1 MSLINVSNLT
11 FGYDGGYE
19 DIFEKVSFQ
28 IDTDWRLG
36 FTGRNGRG
44 KTTFLKLLMGEY
56 EYKGSI
62 SASVEFE
69 YFPYKAG
76 EGFELTSDIVDDIAG
91 GYQHWEL
98 VKELNILEAD
108 EDILYRPFCTLSN
121 GEQTK
126 VLLAAMFLKKNGF
139 LLIDEP
145 TNHLDMRGRELV
157 SRYLKGKKGFIL
169 VSHDRSFLDGCIDH
183 VLSINKS
190 NIEIQKG
197 NFSSWLE
204 NKQRQDSFEIAENS
218 KLKKEVKRLEAA
230 AKEKSR
236 WSDKAESRKIG
247 IDPMKVDNKKGW
259 KPLQGAKSKKLM
271 ARAKAIEKRT
281 QSAVEEKSALLKNIE
296 TSDKLKIRQQE
307 HFSQTLVTVSG
318 LSVCYGD
325 ISVFENV
332 SFDINKGDR
341 IALCGK
347 NGSGKSSIIKLIYGE
362 EIPHSGEVRK
372 SSGLKISYVSQDT
385 SVLEGRL
392 SNYAKEYGI
401 DIDLFYAI
409 LSKLDFTGLQFD
421 RNIESLSGGQKK
433 KVLIARSL
441 CETAHL
447 HIWDEPMNY
456 FDVISRM
463 QIEELLLDYRPTIL
477 FVEHDLAFADRI
489 ANKRVLLDGNDKS

>member
-19 DIFEKVSFQ
+19 NVFENVSFQ
-28 IDTDWRLG
+28 IDTEWRLG

-44 KTTFLKLLMGEY
+44 KTTFLKLLMGKY

-69 YFPYKAG
+69 YFPYIV
-76 EGFELTSDIVDDIAG
+76 ENGFELTADIAERITC

-126 VLLAAMFLKKNGF
+126 VLLAAMFLKENSF

-157 SRYLKGKKGFIL
+157 SRYLRGKKGFIL
-169 VSHDRSFLDGCIDH
+169 VSHDRSFLDGCIDY

-190 NIEIQKG
+190 NIEIQRG
-197 NFSSWLE
+197 NFSSWLVNKERRDNFELTE
-204 NKQRQDSFEIAENS
+204 NN
-218 KLKKEVKRLEAA
+218 KLKKEIKRLKTA
-230 AKEKSR
+230 AKEKR
-236 WSDKAESRKIG
+236 AWSDKAEEGKIG
-247 IDPMKVDNKKGW
+247 IDPLKVDNKKGHR
-259 KPLQGAKSKKLM
+259 AKESARAQKIM
-271 ARAKAIEKRT
+271 SRAKAIETRR
-281 QSAVEEKSALLKNIE
+281 QSAIEEKSSLLKNIE
-296 TSDKLKIRQQE
+296 TADKLKINQQE
-307 HFSQTLVTVSG
+307 HFSKTLVTVSG

-325 ISVFENV
+325 TAVFDNV
-332 SFDINKGDR
+332 AFDVNRGDR

-347 NGSGKSSIIKLIYGE
+347 NGSGKSSIIKLICGE
-362 EIPHSGEVRK
+362 DIPHSGEVKK

-385 SVLEGRL
+385 SGLEGRL
-392 SNYAKEYGI
+392 SSYAREYGI

-409 LSKLDFTGLQFD
+409 LSKLDFTGLRFD

-456 FDVISRM
+456 IDVISRM
-463 QIEELLLDYRPTIL
+463 QIEELLLDYEPTIL
-477 FVEHDLAFADRI
+477 FVEHDSAFVDRI
-489 ANKRVLLDGNDKS
+489 ANKKVLLDDSR